1 MEGHEESSYHHEEEA
16 ERGISTFDVILFIV
30 ALKEEILSISAV
42 NMEVCIV
49 IDLEPFFS
57 IKAALLCST
66 LSTYCLRID
75 FVSVI
80 YKLMWG

>member
-1 MEGHEESSYHHEEEA
+1 MN
-16 ERGISTFDVILFIV
+16 FDVIFLIV
-30 ALKEEILSISAV
+30 ALKEEIFSRLFVCIFAV

-49 IDLEPFFS
+49 IDLELFCS
-57 IKAALLCST
+57 IMAALLWST
-66 LSTYCLRID
+66 LSTYGQHKG